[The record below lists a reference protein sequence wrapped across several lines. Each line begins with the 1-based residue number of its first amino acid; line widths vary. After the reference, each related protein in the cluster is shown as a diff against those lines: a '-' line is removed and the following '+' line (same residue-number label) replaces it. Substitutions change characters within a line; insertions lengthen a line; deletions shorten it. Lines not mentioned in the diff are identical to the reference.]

1 MNTKY
6 KSILLSLG
14 IWQLVREIKQL
25 GHSIVNYLKVKYA
38 HLTPYAE
45 TSSRCSIKKFNVL
58 KIKPKKMKIIL
69 NTYQTKWQRNQ
80 FLHFEFTKN
89 TPRKIANVIITF
101 EMLLLKK
108 KKNFWKFFNQRGSGL
123 KTWLYFYT
131 CKTQNI
137 QTSKENH

>member
-108 KKNFWKFFNQRGSGL
+108 KKKLLEIFQPTWQWL
-123 KTWLYFYT
+123 KNLIIFLYM
-131 CKTQNI
+131 
-137 QTSKENH
+137 

>member
-25 GHSIVNYLKVKYA
+25 GHSTVNYLKVKYG
-38 HLTPYAE
+38 HFTPYAE

-69 NTYQTKWQRNQ
+69 NTYQTK
-80 FLHFEFTKN
+80 
-89 TPRKIANVIITF
+89 
-101 EMLLLKK
+101 
-108 KKNFWKFFNQRGSGL
+108 
-123 KTWLYFYT
+123 
-131 CKTQNI
+131 
-137 QTSKENH
+137 